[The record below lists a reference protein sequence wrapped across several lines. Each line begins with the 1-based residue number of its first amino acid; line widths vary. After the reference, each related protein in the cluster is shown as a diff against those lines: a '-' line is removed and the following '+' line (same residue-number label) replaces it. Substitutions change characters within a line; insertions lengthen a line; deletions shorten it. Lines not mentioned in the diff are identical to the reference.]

1 MVFFFSSRR
10 RHTRLQGDW
19 SSDVC
24 SSDLSVPPMKVG
36 GETDV
41 VQVLALVEGVDTR
54 VAPHQL
60 LQLVLK
66 HGALKELNGKPAGHA
81 FYEGTLP
88 AWVNATVLVWA
99 HGSVLSMGAGSLTE
113 PA

>member
-24 SSDLSVPPMKVG
+24 SSDLSVPPMQVG

-66 HGALKELNGKPAGHA
+66 HGALKELNGKPAEIGRA
-81 FYEGTLP
+81 SCREK
-88 AWVNATVLVWA
+88 
-99 HGSVLSMGAGSLTE
+99 SVDLGGRRIIKKKKLKVTRGGA
-113 PA
+113 P